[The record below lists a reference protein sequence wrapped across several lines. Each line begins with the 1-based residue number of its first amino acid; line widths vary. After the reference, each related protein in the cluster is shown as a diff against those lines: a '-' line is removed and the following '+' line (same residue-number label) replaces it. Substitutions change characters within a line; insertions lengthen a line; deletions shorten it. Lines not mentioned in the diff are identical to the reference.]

1 MKDKNV
7 KVGMQVQIKED
18 FWSYANAG
26 DICEVL
32 QRCEYDLIHLL
43 KNLRTGR
50 EFYRS
55 ACGYRKV
62 KE

>member
-7 KVGMQVQIKED
+7 KAGMKVQIKED
-18 FWSYANAG
+18 FWEFADAG

-32 QRCEYDLIHLL
+32 HRDDSGSHLL
-43 KNLRTGR
+43 KNLRTGQ
-50 EFYRS
+50 EFHRS
-55 ACGYRKV
+55 AYAYRKV